1 MSGVRRRE
9 KEEWE
14 RRGGRGKDRGGGEE
28 KRGEADRRGEE
39 VFHLQIPLHLRR
51 YLLEGERRMRER
63 KKQKEG
69 KGKRE
74 RKRKSDTHVGEVGMS
89 DSKRVLD
96 GSFC

>member
-1 MSGVRRRE
+1 
-9 KEEWE
+9 
-14 RRGGRGKDRGGGEE
+14 
-28 KRGEADRRGEE
+28 
-39 VFHLQIPLHLRR
+39 
-51 YLLEGERRMRER
+51 MRER

-74 RKRKSDTHVGEVGMS
+74 RRGISDTHVGKVGMS